1 MFNGFKGAA
10 KRLDKTDWPEIAA
23 QIGVGEDELHAF
35 AEVEASGSG
44 FDAKGRVKMLFE
56 PHVFHRE
63 LGPGKSRTAAIK
75 AGLAYPKWKPGGY
88 PADSYPRLMKAMAID
103 ETAALRSA
111 SWGLGQIMGNNCR
124 AAGYATPQKMIEAF
138 AADEEAQLQA
148 IVDFLKAKGLDK
160 ALRAHDWKTLEKG
173 YNGGGFNGAYAVKI
187 QNAFARWQ
195 KIKDT
200 PWNPAKQDPAPK
212 LEAVIEKEP
221 DAPAPASF
229 EEVHVEPASAAPDDR
244 LRIKRKPVLKSR
256 KVWMTINGFVT
267 GGFTGIV
274 GAFAGFE
281 WQTALIIVGALL
293 FLALVFLLLYRHEIR
308 AGMFAPEERK

>member
-173 YNGGGFNGAYAVKI
+173 YNGGGFNGAYATKLAA
-187 QNAFARWQ
+187 AFAKWQ
-195 KIKDT
+195 KMKDT
-200 PWNPAKQDPAPK
+200 PSVGVTIAEVTAVPA
-212 LEAVIEKEP
+212 
-221 DAPAPASF
+221 APAADETSA
-229 EEVHVEPASAAPDDR
+229 VHIEPVSAAPDDR
-244 LRIKRKPVLKSR
+244 LVIKRKPILRSR
-256 KVWMTINGFVT
+256 KVWSTINGYVT
-267 GGFTGIV
+267 GGFTGFV

-281 WQTALIIVGALL
+281 WRTALIIVGGIL
-293 FLALVFLLLYRHEIR
+293 FIGLVFLLLYRHEIR